1 MNVIMLTDRYGLALS
16 TASPAAR
23 DAYVEGCD
31 LLLTL
36 YPGALAAF
44 DRAIAADPGF
54 ALAHV
59 GRARALQLTSDIPGA
74 QAAMAAA
81 QGLVRGL
88 PERDISHIEVFSL
101 LVGGSPDAALA
112 AVRRHVA
119 TWPRDA
125 LVAGLAANQTGLIG
139 ISGHAGREQEQLD
152 FLAALA
158 PHYGDDWWFN
168 GHYAMALSEL
178 GHQAAARPRIERSI
192 AQNRHNASA
201 AHALAHFYYEND
213 EPSPAI
219 SFLRSWLRD
228 YPREGFMHGHLH
240 WHLALVHLQEGD
252 FQEAERLYAEAFA
265 ADDYRGPAFIK
276 MLDAPSYL
284 WRAELAGHPRNHARW
299 KALQDFAHRTFPRT
313 GVAFVD
319 WHRALID
326 AVAGDAAAAEA
337 RAKELD
343 EMVSAA
349 RYSAGST
356 VPTLARAFEA
366 FQRQDFSTA
375 IDAIET
381 VFPERERIS
390 GSRAQIDLVEFTLLK
405 AYISAGRLDDVR
417 RALRARRPGP
427 RGIPVAGLESA
438 RLASN

>member
-1 MNVIMLTDRYGLALS
+1 MLTDRYGLALA
-16 TASPAAR
+16 TASPTAR
-23 DAYVEGCD
+23 DAYVDGCD
-31 LLLTL
+31 LLLTV
-36 YPGALAAF
+36 YPDALAAF
-44 DRAIAADPGF
+44 DRAIGADSGF
-54 ALAHV
+54 GLAYA
-59 GRARALQLTSDIPGA
+59 GRARALQLASDMRGA
-74 QAAMAAA
+74 QAAIATA
-81 QGLVRGL
+81 QGLVSGL
-88 PERDISHIEVFSL
+88 PERDVSHIEVFSL
-101 LVGGSPDAALA
+101 LVAGKPDAALA
-112 AVRRHVA
+112 AVRKHVA

-139 ISGHAGREQEQLD
+139 MSGHAGREQEQLD

-178 GHQAAARPRIERSI
+178 GHQVAARPRIERSI
-192 AQNRHNASA
+192 AQNPRNASA

-213 EPSPAI
+213 EPGPAI
-219 SFLRSWLRD
+219 SFLRSWLKD
-228 YPREGFMHGHLH
+228 YPREGGMHGHLH

-252 FQEAERLYAEAFA
+252 FQEAERLYTEAFA

-299 KALQDFAHRTFPRT
+299 KALRDFADRTFPRT
-313 GVAFVD
+313 GMAFVD

-326 AVAGDAAAAEA
+326 AVTADATAAEA

-343 EMVSAA
+343 EMVRAG

-356 VPTLARAFEA
+356 VPTLARAFVA
-366 FQRQDFSTA
+366 FQQQDFSAA
-375 IDAIET
+375 IDAIEA

-390 GSRAQIDLVEFTLLK
+390 GSRAQIDLLEFTLLK
-405 AYISAGRLDDVR
+405 AYLSAGRLDHVR
-417 RALRARRPGP
+417 RVLRARRPGP
-427 RGIPVAGLESA
+427 RGIPVAGLEA
-438 RLASN
+438 LQRASN

>member
-1 MNVIMLTDRYGLALS
+1 MLTDRYGLALA

-36 YPGALAAF
+36 YPGAAAAF

-59 GRARALQLTSDIPGA
+59 GRARALQLGSDSPGA
-74 QAAMAAA
+74 QAAIATA
-81 QGLVRGL
+81 QRLVSGL
-88 PERDISHIEVFSL
+88 PERDISHTEVFSL
-101 LVGGSPDAALA
+101 LIGGKPDAALA

-139 ISGHAGREQEQLD
+139 MSGHAGREQEQLD

-178 GHQAAARPRIERSI
+178 GHQAAARPRVERSI
-192 AQNRHNASA
+192 AQNPRNASA
-201 AHALAHFYYEND
+201 AHALAHFYYENG
-213 EPSPAI
+213 ETGPGI
-219 SFLRSWLRD
+219 SFLRSWLSD

-240 WHLALVHLQEGD
+240 WHLALLHLQEGD
-252 FQEAERLYAEAFA
+252 FREAERLYTEAFA
-265 ADDYRGPAFIK
+265 ADDYQGPALIK

-284 WRAELAGHPRNHARW
+284 WRAELAGHPRSQARW
-299 KALQDFAHRTFPRT
+299 KALHDFAQRTFPRA

-326 AVAGDAAAAEA
+326 AVTGDAAAAEA
-337 RAKELD
+337 RAKEMD
-343 EMVSAA
+343 EMVRAG

-356 VPTLARAFEA
+356 VPTLARAFAA
-366 FQRQDFSTA
+366 FRRQDFPTT
-375 IDAIET
+375 ITAIET
-381 VFPERERIS
+381 MFPERERIS
-390 GSRAQIDLVEFTLLK
+390 GSRAQIDLVELTLLK
-405 AYISAGRLDDVR
+405 AYLSAGRLDDVR
-417 RALRARRPGP
+417 RVLRTRRPGP
-427 RGIPVAGLESA
+427 RVNPVAGLEA
-438 RLASN
+438 AQFASGQA